1 MRSTQS
7 AGPAPSGR
15 EHAVL
20 PCRFRRVR
28 VSRRIALERLRLAS
42 VTEVSPTFCRH
53 NRFVDRCPICRE
65 SAPGTSTRRVIK
77 PKRGAGSDARSSTGR
92 AATSRAGA
100 GGRVQ
105 AGRTSTRRSQEVRVR
120 REVRAQDD
128 GYRCELV
135 PGLHSSED
143 ARRLAG
149 EIGFAGERLLRLSA
163 APPSFYA
170 EARDCADIE
179 QATWMCVLA
188 AYVSPLQGDRP
199 FAGISGAL
207 LSCDWASGSV
217 PDLQGIPLGPRTS
230 HDPARSAETLSAY
243 RRFVEHAG
251 SQQRAFA
258 GEPEW
263 TPQRRFA
270 RLFERLALPGFGRM
284 GRYDLLVT
292 LGRLGL
298 YNLRAD
304 SLQLVTRSG
313 PAASDLT
320 PQAAKRVFGIGD
332 PLIIE
337 RRASALAQGASIPI
351 EALDLALYNWSLGGP
366 APERVT
372 LGFSPDMSDEHA
384 LKRAEAAL
392 EV

>member
-1 MRSTQS
+1 MT
-7 AGPAPSGR
+7 PS
-15 EHAVL
+15 
-20 PCRFRRVR
+20 
-28 VSRRIALERLRLAS
+28 
-42 VTEVSPTFCRH
+42 FCRH

-65 SAPGTSTRRVIK
+65 SLPGQTSTRPAAK
-77 PKRGAGSDARSSTGR
+77 GKRRKSSHSGAQADA
-92 AATSRAGA
+92 RAGA
-100 GGRVQ
+100 GARHQ
-105 AGRTSTRRSQEVRVR
+105 AGRTSAVRGQGARRNQEVRVR

-128 GYRCELV
+128 GYRCTLT

-143 ARRLAG
+143 ARRLAV
-149 EIGFAGERLLRLSA
+149 EIGSAGGCLLALGVTPA
-163 APPSFYA
+163 EFFA
-170 EARDCADIE
+170 EARDCGDIE

-188 AYVSPLQGDRP
+188 AYLSPLQGDRP
-199 FAGISGAL
+199 FAGIREAL
-207 LSCDWASGSV
+207 LSGDWASGSV
-217 PDLQGIPLGPRTS
+217 PDLQGIPLGPRTA
-230 HDPARSAETLSAY
+230 HDPARGAETLSAY

-298 YNLRAD
+298 YDLRAD

-313 PAASDLT
+313 QAASDLT

-332 PLIIE
+332 PLIVE
-337 RRASALAQGASIPI
+337 RRASALAQAASIPI
-351 EALDLALYNWSLGGP
+351 EALDLALYNWSLGSP
-366 APERVT
+366 LQERAT
-372 LGFSPDMSDEHA
+372 LGFPPDMGDADA
-384 LKRAEAAL
+384 LERAEAAL
-392 EV
+392 GL

>member
-1 MRSTQS
+1 M
-7 AGPAPSGR
+7 
-15 EHAVL
+15 
-20 PCRFRRVR
+20 
-28 VSRRIALERLRLAS
+28 
-42 VTEVSPTFCRH
+42 SPTFCRH

-65 SAPGTSTRRVIK
+65 SSPGQVSAGRAAK
-77 PKRGAGSDARSSTGR
+77 PKRGTGSDARSGAGR
-92 AATSRAGA
+92 AAISGA
-100 GGRVQ
+100 GGGARVQ
-105 AGRTSTRRSQEVRVR
+105 AGRASTRRNREVRVH
-120 REVRAQDD
+120 RELRAQDD
-128 GYRCELV
+128 GYYCELV

-143 ARRLAG
+143 ARRLVG
-149 EIGFAGERLLRLSA
+149 EIGFASGRLLALEA

-170 EARDCADIE
+170 EARDCGDIE

-188 AYVSPLQGDRP
+188 AYLSPSQGDRP
-199 FAGISGAL
+199 FAGIGEAL

-217 PDLQGIPLGPRTS
+217 PDLHGMPLGPRTS
-230 HDPARSAETLSAY
+230 HDPGRGAETLLAY

-284 GRYDLLVT
+284 GRYDLLIA

-298 YNLRAD
+298 YDLRAD

-313 PAASDLT
+313 QAVSDLT

-337 RRASALAQGASIPI
+337 RRAHVLAQDAAVPV
-351 EALDLALYNWSLGGP
+351 EALDLALYNWSLP
-366 APERVT
+366 DSAQERAT
-372 LGFSPDMSDEHA
+372 LGFPVDMCDEQA
-384 LKRAEAAL
+384 VERAETAMGIRD
-392 EV
+392 